1 MIANPQEWVG
11 KKILV
16 QILEVNAQKG
26 SVLVSRRKIVEQ
38 ERAQKREITLQSI
51 QIGQIIK
58 GSVTSLTPYG
68 AFVDIGGIEGLLHI
82 SDLSWNKSDKPQ
94 DCLKLGQE
102 IDVKVLRFDATTQKV
117 SLGRKQLLVHP
128 WENLE
133 KRIPIGSLVK
143 GKVTGLVEFGAFVE
157 IEPGIEGMVHVSELS
172 WTEKVKHPK
181 NLLKMGQEI
190 SVKFLSI
197 DRENERI
204 SLSLKRTG
212 PSPWEEVSKKFPV
225 GSKFE
230 AEIVHLASFGAF
242 VKVIPGVEALLKTQ
256 DISWTE
262 RYSSPNQALKVGD
275 KVNVMVL
282 EINPSDEKMSVGI
295 KQLFNDP
302 LKNLKIGEK
311 VQGLVKKILPSGL
324 VVKLESGLEGF
335 IKGSE
340 IHLNRS
346 IFSDPKDFSDNRNNQ
361 NNQVQHDFKEGDPIT
376 ATVLKVSRKERKL
389 DLSIRKYEQQE
400 EKELLKKYS
409 QKSSL
414 TLGETTGWNDNSSDQ
429 NK

>member
-1 MIANPQEWVG
+1 
-11 KKILV
+11 
-16 QILEVNAQKG
+16 
-26 SVLVSRRKIVEQ
+26 
-38 ERAQKREITLQSI
+38 
-51 QIGQIIK
+51 
-58 GSVTSLTPYG
+58 
-68 AFVDIGGIEGLLHI
+68 
-82 SDLSWNKSDKPQ
+82 
-94 DCLKLGQE
+94 
-102 IDVKVLRFDATTQKV
+102 
-117 SLGRKQLLVHP
+117 
-128 WENLE
+128 
-133 KRIPIGSLVK
+133 
-143 GKVTGLVEFGAFVE
+143 
-157 IEPGIEGMVHVSELS
+157 
-172 WTEKVKHPK
+172 
-181 NLLKMGQEI
+181 
-190 SVKFLSI
+190 
-197 DRENERI
+197 
-204 SLSLKRTG
+204 
-212 PSPWEEVSKKFPV
+212 
-225 GSKFE
+225 
-230 AEIVHLASFGAF
+230 